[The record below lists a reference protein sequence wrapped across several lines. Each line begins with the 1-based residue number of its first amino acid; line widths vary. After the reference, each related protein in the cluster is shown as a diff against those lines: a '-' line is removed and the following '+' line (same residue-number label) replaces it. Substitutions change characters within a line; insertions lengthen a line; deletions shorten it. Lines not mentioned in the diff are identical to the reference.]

1 MRGHVDV
8 NVDVDMDRVTRL
20 TSRAARRTAAR
31 NSASTSNMS
40 PSLPPHSGNMSS
52 NARYSTCSGMGGS
65 PARRD
70 ASGTGYIIGGWSK
83 KAAELLVV
91 SGADGGAISAAGA
104 GASANVSFLRLSRRA
119 GAVTADARR
128 RRSGR
133 VAAGANEVVLVIA
146 QSPTMT
152 VSKSK
157 RASGRLHI
165 SFCFRFRTRPLPAC
179 TRNQCSVTAVTSVE
193 SETGEEGQ
201 RGHVRKHA
209 RPRAR
214 TFTKNH
220 AEASTWA
227 AQRLHTPPPSR
238 RSREGTSLARRHA
251 FQVPCFEEVV
261 GALWSIRPV
270 FVPGRSWG

>member
-1 MRGHVDV
+1 
-8 NVDVDMDRVTRL
+8 MDRVTRL

-157 RASGRLHI
+157 RASGRLRI

-179 TRNQCSVTAVTSVE
+179 TRNQVV
-193 SETGEEGQ
+193 
-201 RGHVRKHA
+201 
-209 RPRAR
+209 
-214 TFTKNH
+214 
-220 AEASTWA
+220 
-227 AQRLHTPPPSR
+227 SR
-238 RSREGTSLARRHA
+238 RSH
-251 FQVPCFEEVV
+251 
-261 GALWSIRPV
+261 LWSRRRVRRVSAATYASTQDRARARSRRITQKQARGQRSACTHLRHRAGLV
-270 FVPGRSWG
+270 KGRAWLGDTPFRFRALRR